1 MAAMSEPRV
10 FKKSDVVILNSPVA
24 DSMARLT
31 PGVMRDL
38 ALARVRA
45 ERAEALRRFIQATN
59 TPAEDS

>member
-1 MAAMSEPRV
+1 MTAHEFGLARKWVEMSPYCACGDPACIR
-10 FKKSDVVILNSPVA
+10 FHDYAP
-24 DSMARLT
+24 
-31 PGVMRDL
+31 

>member
-1 MAAMSEPRV
+1 MTAHDA
-10 FKKSDVVILNSPVA
+10 
-24 DSMARLT
+24 
-31 PGVMRDL
+31 